1 MTCNMP
7 AKSTVGQTLVLPIW
21 NFPRGIATAQCN
33 RLQLFHVLSIHQYK
47 VHQYTEQFVPTSV
60 SSRVEKITTVYFQIL
75 QEKIE
80 QLQDICNKKDKCLQS
95 NKMIVK
101 FRDNNIARLEKI
113 VKDKQDVEPA
123 LQETIVRRS
132 PKVAALFGFHLLL
145 LFLIK
150 IWIKICT
157 CTCL

>member
-60 SSRVEKITTVYFQIL
+60 SSRVEQITIFSDFTRENRATSGHMQ
-75 QEKIE
+75 QERQVFTE
-80 QLQDICNKKDKCLQS
+80 QQNDRQVQGQQHC
-95 NKMIVK
+95 
-101 FRDNNIARLEKI
+101 
-113 VKDKQDVEPA
+113 
-123 LQETIVRRS
+123 S
-132 PKVAALFGFHLLL
+132 PGENRQG
-145 LFLIK
+145 
-150 IWIKICT
+150 
-157 CTCL
+157 